1 MFLSCPSPYT
11 ASQRGRAA
19 WSLRGRGCR
28 RPRTHRAP
36 PPAAELASLTHEDHP
51 LFLIFWS
58 PNSTN
63 LSVLVL
69 YWHIKSPTE
78 HIDGGNLV
86 WAGPD
91 TSESRFATTAPAEPP
106 PADQHHL
113 AVKDISS
120 ARITYDDKVVMSTD
134 PPHVGNSVFR
144 IPSCRTIELHQ
155 LWGEINRLVSK
166 QNHEKIQKASNYAK
180 YGTANTGNNQIKFEA
195 SIFDLQSNLIWWN
208 IQTNFFRLRWK
219 NVWAIHWVNNMA
231 MFLLEIHSS
240 FRKCLDV
247 QANTTRKRFCKA
259 NISYMANGQVLRIA
273 CRQSQR
279 SVCFVKQFAT
289 VCAIHGD
296 CYIMC

>member
-1 MFLSCPSPYT
+1 MQQYEISLRDKPFPSASSFVHLQAQDRRDPVEAPSENWTSWYWLAAQEFRSSWSQLFLSCPSPYT
-11 ASQRGRAA
+11 ASQRGRPA
-19 WSLRGRGCR
+19 WSLQGRGCR

-69 YWHIKSPTE
+69 YWHIKRPTE
-78 HIDGGNLV
+78 HGGNLL
-86 WAGPD
+86 WDEPD

-166 QNHEKIQKASNYAK
+166 HNHEKIQKASK
-180 YGTANTGNNQIKFEA
+180 LKLCWIWDSKHGK
-195 SIFDLQSNLIWWN
+195 QSNI
-208 IQTNFFRLRWK
+208 
-219 NVWAIHWVNNMA
+219 
-231 MFLLEIHSS
+231 
-240 FRKCLDV
+240 
-247 QANTTRKRFCKA
+247 
-259 NISYMANGQVLRIA
+259 
-273 CRQSQR
+273 
-279 SVCFVKQFAT
+279 
-289 VCAIHGD
+289 
-296 CYIMC
+296 